1 MGTKNFVE
9 ANREV
14 VAKDISRG
22 EGEAIGALTVIN
34 KCQDSQAVGAALQK
48 SFASI
53 FPSENA
59 TSDEVTEA
67 ILRTLRS
74 DETLGCA
81 KG

>member
-1 MGTKNFVE
+1 
-9 ANREV
+9 
-14 VAKDISRG
+14 
-22 EGEAIGALTVIN
+22 
-34 KCQDSQAVGAALQK
+34 VGAALQK

-67 ILRTLRS
+67 ILRTLQS